1 MIISISN
8 PIEATRIFIAIFTVA
23 LFLSMK
29 RRTDREL
36 FPISVTQELKG
47 LAILAIVFAHVGYA
61 LVSDN
66 RFLFPL
72 SIMAGAGVDLFL
84 FLSGYGLVVSG
95 IKRNLSVKDF
105 YRVRLL
111 KLFSPLWLSITAFFL
126 LDFFILGKTYSWWG
140 YVLPSFVGIFP
151 SADLSGDLN
160 SPLWYFTFILFYY
173 LMFPIVFS
181 KRKPWLSAT
190 IIYAVSYIILHHSPL
205 YLSRVIGFY
214 ELHTIAFPLGMIVG
228 GIFCHLG
235 HRSESSTRSKAG
247 LLVKS
252 FKRRTGIA
260 GAASDKSAN
269 NIKSSMP
276 KIFKRLGY
284 YLLLAVLMF
293 VIAYTACHSGSDKS
307 PFVRQLISIVTMSAI
322 TLLFLVKKTEV
333 RLLYWFGLYSYEIY
347 LLHWPI
353 LSRYDIFFRFSPSW
367 VAMAAYLC
375 LFLALGWLL
384 RKADKYFAGKC
395 FNL

>member
-8 PIEATRIFIAIFTVA
+8 PIEATRIFIAIFTIA
-23 LFLSMK
+23 LFLSTK
-29 RRTDREL
+29 RKTDREL

-84 FLSGYGLVVSG
+84 FLSGYGLVMSG
-95 IKRNLSVKDF
+95 IKRNLSLKDF

-111 KLFSPLWLSITAFFL
+111 KLFTPLWLSITAFFL

-140 YVLPSFVGIFP
+140 YVLPSFAGIFP
-151 SADLSGDLN
+151 SADLFGDLN

-181 KRKPWLSAT
+181 KRKPWLSAA
-190 IIYAVSYIILHHSPL
+190 IIYAVSYIMLHHSPS
-205 YLSRVIGFY
+205 YLSRVMGFY
-214 ELHTIAFPLGMIVG
+214 ELHTMAFPLGVAAGEM
-228 GIFCHLG
+228 FCRLSCS
-235 HRSESSTRSKAG
+235 SENSIRSKAE

-252 FKRRTGIA
+252 FKRRAGIA
-260 GAASDKSAN
+260 GASDKSAK
-269 NIKSSMP
+269 NIKSPMS

-307 PFVRQLISIVTMSAI
+307 PFVRQLTSIVTMSAI

-353 LSRYDIFFRFSPSW
+353 LSRYDIFFRFSPGW
-367 VAMAAYLC
+367 IAMAAYLC

-384 RKADKYFAGKC
+384 RKADKYFVGKC